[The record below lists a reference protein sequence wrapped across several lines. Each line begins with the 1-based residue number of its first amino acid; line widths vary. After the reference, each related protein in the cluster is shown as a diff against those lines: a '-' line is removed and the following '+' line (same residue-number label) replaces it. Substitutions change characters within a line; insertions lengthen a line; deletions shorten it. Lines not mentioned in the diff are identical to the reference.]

1 MTSSLGFF
9 ISPRDGLARVL
20 CTALNHLLA
29 SEPLAREKLRA
40 HHGKTLRLEG
50 AALLNVA
57 LTVQTGDSFAPAADD
72 AVPTL
77 TLTIDVPKAANLT
90 AQGRDVAGAVT
101 ISGDAEFAA
110 AVGWLGSNL
119 RWEFEEDVAKLIG
132 EAGAHRLGQLV
143 RAVGSTMRRT
153 ADDTEAMLKRG
164 FAETGAPLLSRLAF
178 EPIRS
183 EVMQLRD
190 ATARLEKRLE
200 LLERA
205 DTQNKV
211 SSNEDKVNRE

>member
-9 ISPRDGLARVL
+9 VSPRDGLTRVL

-57 LTVQTGDSFAPAADD
+57 LTVLSDDSFASAAQD
-72 AVPTL
+72 AAPTL
-77 TLTIDVPKAANLT
+77 TLTIDVPKAASLM
-90 AQGRDVAGAVT
+90 AQGRDVAAAVT

-110 AVGWLGSNL
+110 AAGWLGSNL

-132 EAGAHRLGQLV
+132 EAGAHRLGRLV
-143 RAVGSTMRRT
+143 RAVGRTMRRT

-183 EVMQLRD
+183 EVTQLRD

-205 DTQNKV
+205 SAQSNL
-211 SSNEDKVNRE
+211 SSNEDKKDCE